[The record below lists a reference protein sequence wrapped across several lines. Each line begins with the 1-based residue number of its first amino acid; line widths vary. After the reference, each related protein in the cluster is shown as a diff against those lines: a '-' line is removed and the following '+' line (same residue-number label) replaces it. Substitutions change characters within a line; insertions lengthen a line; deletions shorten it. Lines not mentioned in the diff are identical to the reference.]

1 MILILIS
8 FPSEFE
14 FLEKEQRDWL
24 FMHSKCKFSI
34 ITKVVALKENN
45 FRCFFLGVGMFV
57 GDKKVCSGS
66 KLLILLLIRTLS

>member
-1 MILILIS
+1 
-8 FPSEFE
+8 
-14 FLEKEQRDWL
+14 
-24 FMHSKCKFSI
+24 MHSKCKFGI